1 MQVKCNL
8 YTIRKKKNLKQ
19 TDLSKMTGLSQKAL
33 SEIET
38 GKSKGVSFSTLLKL
52 CEVLDITIGD
62 LFQIGQSEQEE
73 ETNMVVVEKPFCSFC
88 GKKENEVDLLIMGK
102 STKERAKVYICSEC
116 INRCNKLI
124 NDKEL
129 NKVKM

>member
-1 MQVKCNL
+1 MKVKCNL

-38 GKSKGVSFSTLLKL
+38 GKSKGVSFSTLLRL
-52 CEVLDITIGD
+52 CEVLEITIGD
-62 LFQIGQSEQEE
+62 LFEVGQENQEDE
-73 ETNMVVVEKPFCSFC
+73 SNIVVVEKPFCSFC
-88 GKKENEVDLLIMGK
+88 GKKENDVDLLIMGK
-102 STKERAKVYICSEC
+102 ATKDRPKVYICSEC

-124 NDKEL
+124 NDK
-129 NKVKM
+129 K